1 SIYSITGK
9 HLQIKSTI
17 WLSRFGNAT
26 KLANT
31 YQHKRVFLAGDAAHI
46 HFPAGGQGLNVGLQD
61 AFNIGWKLGLAIKQ
75 KKYESLLESY
85 HIERHAVGKQFFKEV
100 QAQEQLMIHFSN
112 AGMELRDLF
121 SYLLTYPEINQ
132 DLSERVSGLGIMY
145 SSMHDIERHPLIGK
159 RCTNLTISSLNK
171 KSYKLFELMQDG
183 KFILLI
189 HPTYIDKI
197 NKINIDSHIKVIIG
211 EIQDSKLKNIDTVLI
226 RPDGHIATI
235 EYTKIDNCE

>member
-1 SIYSITGK
+1 M
-9 HLQIKSTI
+9 
-17 WLSRFGNAT
+17 
-26 KLANT
+26 
-31 YQHKRVFLAGDAAHI
+31 
-46 HFPAGGQGLNVGLQD
+46 NVGLQD

-75 KKYESLLESY
+75 KYESLLESY

-211 EIQDSKLKNIDTVLI
+211 EIQDSKLKI
-226 RPDGHIATI
+226 
-235 EYTKIDNCE
+235 